1 MRAAGTAS
9 CHQAPVPGS
18 ARAVA
23 DPLPPDPL
31 ATLRFTRR
39 RESWVAACSGRFYKI
54 SRKSDDPLRDL
65 VDPACIGNS
74 LREYTDMCFLHG
86 LDEAACR
93 PESVDRAC
101 IVYPLLSGPDMRSV
115 LVDRAPAEQ
124 REAALHG
131 AMTLLARLHHGE
143 AAGYPVKDYR
153 RDGFLAP
160 PPAVLERMAGRPR
173 TLVVTGFEARNF
185 LFDRS
190 RNAWRFFDPH
200 HVWIGYPE
208 EDFARFMISLLMIR
222 GRRSGPRY
230 WTTFDRSRLLAVY
243 ETLAPFKLDKALL
256 NYFLD
261 EQLAKRRFYAM
272 ASARSMSGARRA
284 FGIAY
289 TRLYYYRLQRALSSR
304 RF

>member
-1 MRAAGTAS
+1 MITG
-9 CHQAPVPGS
+9 
-18 ARAVA
+18 
-23 DPLPPDPL
+23 PLPLDPL
-31 ATLRFTRR
+31 ATLRFARR
-39 RESWVAACSGRFYKI
+39 RESWVAASRGRFYKI
-54 SRKSDDPLRDL
+54 TRKSDDPLRDL
-65 VDPACIGNS
+65 VDPACIATS

-101 IVYPLLSGPDMRSV
+101 IVYPLLSGPDMRTV
-115 LVDRAPAEQ
+115 LVGRASTEP
-124 REAALHG
+124 REASLHG
-131 AMTLLARLHHGE
+131 AMNLLARLHRGN

-185 LFDRS
+185 RFDRS
-190 RNAWRFFDPH
+190 RNAWCFFDPH
-200 HVWIGYPE
+200 HVWIGHPE

-222 GRRSGPRY
+222 GRRGGPRV
-230 WTTFDRSRLLAVY
+230 WTLFDRFRLLAAY
-243 ETLAPFKLDKALL
+243 ETLAPFKLDRALL

-261 EQLAKRRFYAM
+261 EQLAKRRFHAT
-272 ASARSMSGARRA
+272 RLARRMPPTTRP
-284 FGIAY
+284 FVMAY
-289 TRLYYYRLQRALSSR
+289 TFVCYHRLQRALSAL

>member
-1 MRAAGTAS
+1 MITE
-9 CHQAPVPGS
+9 
-18 ARAVA
+18 
-23 DPLPPDPL
+23 PLPLDPL

-54 SRKSDDPLRDL
+54 TRKSDDPLRDL
-65 VDPACIGNS
+65 VDPACIGTS
-74 LREYTDMCFLHG
+74 LREYTDMCFLHT
-86 LDEAACR
+86 LDAAACR

-115 LVDRAPAEQ
+115 LVGRAWAGQ
-124 REAALHG
+124 REASLRS
-131 AMTLLARLHHGE
+131 AMALLARLHHGK

-160 PPAVLERMAGRPR
+160 PPIVLERMAGRPR

-185 LFDRS
+185 RFDRS
-190 RNAWRFFDPH
+190 HNAWRFFDPH

-222 GRRSGPRY
+222 GRRSGPWY
-230 WTTFDRSRLLAVY
+230 WTAFDRSRLLAAY
-243 ETLAPFKLDKALL
+243 EAPAPFKLDKVLL

-272 ASARSMSGARRA
+272 VSARGVPGARRA

-289 TRLYYYRLQRALSSR
+289 TRLYYHVLGRALASR